1 MTTPH
6 ENLRMFDDFAAAT
19 NKASA
24 IHNQARKWKARA
36 LAAEQAR
43 DAAEQSAIDV
53 HTASLT
59 LVAHMAKPPAAQ
71 LVNYRPHVSAATI
84 SGKVIA
90 DGIHAVLEPGDLTV
104 NVPHQCEIA
113 TQLRA
118 ERDKAV
124 DDLGTLRH
132 DLKTLER
139 LMGENDTS
147 ANRTAD
153 ELRRER
159 NALSAVLDSFGVKTV
174 GILSGG
180 DLAARM
186 TDGREFHFRKP
197 DAAASVLSSS
207 ADRIVTIH
215 FGHANTPT
223 YRAAVEGRESFHP
236 SAVAQAVAAQLNDG
250 ERPAL
255 RVGGRAAGK
264 TVEGLLLERDATAAK
279 LTATEADRDRVQRSL
294 DATAHAHSVMVAE
307 RDALQVERDAAS
319 TRVRELEAETDHL
332 RETITAQKTETTQLL
347 ASSDEHAR
355 KLAAELRAT
364 GLQAE
369 QLAAYRVKVDECMN
383 DLQAEREARL
393 KDADLHAQTVTQI
406 DELETNLTAVRS
418 DLTRALET
426 KNSLIMQL
434 DGLLATNY
442 DNAET
447 AVAAKRRADDLAELL
462 EAARNDLRI
471 SAELN
476 AGLVAQLD
484 VKAGSERALVNALDA
499 IRVLQYQI
507 EPQDHRPT
515 FGPRDL

>member
-197 DAAASVLSSS
+197 DAAASILSSS
-207 ADRIVTIH
+207 DDRTVTIH

-223 YRAAVEGRESFHP
+223 YRAATEGREQFTP
-236 SAVAQAVAAQLNDG
+236 NAAMQADCAEQLNDS
-250 ERPAL
+250 ERHAL
-255 RVGGRAAGK
+255 SSQALVLRELVKNR
-264 TVEGLLLERDATAAK
+264 
-279 LTATEADRDRVQRSL
+279 DRDIEKL
-294 DATAHAHSVMVAE
+294 A
-307 RDALQVERDAAS
+307 
-319 TRVRELEAETDHL
+319 RELDG
-332 RETITAQKTETTQLL
+332 
-347 ASSDEHAR
+347 
-355 KLAAELRAT
+355 LRAT
-364 GLQAE
+364 
-369 QLAAYRVKVDECMN
+369 N
-383 DLQAEREARL
+383 
-393 KDADLHAQTVTQI
+393 H
-406 DELETNLTAVRS
+406 
-418 DLTRALET
+418 
-426 KNSLIMQL
+426 
-434 DGLLATNY
+434 

-447 AVAAKRRADDLAELL
+447 AVAAKRRADNLAELL
-462 EAARNDLRI
+462 EAAKNDLRI

-484 VKAGSERALVNALDA
+484 VKAGSERALVYALDA
-499 IRVLQYQI
+499 IRALQEQI
-507 EPQDHRPT
+507 S
-515 FGPRDL
+515 DLQTKPEGGTLPLNISNFDL